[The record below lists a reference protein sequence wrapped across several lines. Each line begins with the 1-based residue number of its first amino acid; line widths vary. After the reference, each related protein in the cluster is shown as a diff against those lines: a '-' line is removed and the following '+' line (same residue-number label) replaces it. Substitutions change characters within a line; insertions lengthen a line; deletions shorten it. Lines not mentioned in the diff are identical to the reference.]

1 MQIDILVPQLVLAR
15 DYHDFDE
22 MNRIVRLLN
31 PRLGVAEI
39 SYIGQGDYMGVI
51 YLDQVPH
58 VSVIRELAQ
67 QQNIDGGY
75 ISDLESETA

>member
-1 MQIDILVPQLVLAR
+1 MNVDIRVPQLVLAG

-22 MNRIVRLLN
+22 MNRVVRLLN

-39 SYIGQGDYMGVI
+39 SYIGQGQYLGVI

-58 VSVIRELAQ
+58 VSVIRQLAQ
-67 QQNIDGGY
+67 QQNIHG
-75 ISDLESETA
+75 DLTEI